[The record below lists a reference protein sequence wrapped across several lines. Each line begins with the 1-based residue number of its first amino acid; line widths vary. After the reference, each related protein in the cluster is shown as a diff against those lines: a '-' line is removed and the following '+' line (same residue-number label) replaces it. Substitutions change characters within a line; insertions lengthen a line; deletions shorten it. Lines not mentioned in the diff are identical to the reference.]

1 MMTKKEVL
9 VIHCAYA
16 KDGEP
21 LTKLLEEAF
30 RLYLAGILAAERHL
44 TGNGVR

>member
-1 MMTKKEVL
+1 MTKREAL

-16 KDGEP
+16 EDGEP
-21 LTKLLEEAF
+21 LAKLLEEAF
-30 RLYLAGILAAERHL
+30 RLYLAGILAAEKRQ